1 MSDPVVVTL
10 ELAPHL
16 ALALAQFAKRL
27 CWSQIRACAVS
38 DSEAYEI
45 VAAVQ
50 HVQTRLAREGFAP
63 R

>member
-1 MSDPVVVTL
+1 MSAPVVVTL

-16 ALALAQFAKRL
+16 ALALAQFTKRL
-27 CWSQIRACAVS
+27 CWSEIRTCAVS

-45 VAAVQ
+45 VAAVR
-50 HVQTRLAREGFAP
+50 HVQERLADEGFAP